1 MQVDACR
8 VGMLQTNCYLLY
20 DDETTIL
27 FDPGD
32 EPQKIMRL
40 LGGRVPDAIIIT
52 HHHHDHIG
60 ALPDIV
66 KATGAPVYAS
76 RVESPKIT
84 EPDPPQIYAS
94 MHYEPVE
101 KVDVLLEDGEV
112 FRIGDIELKAILT
125 PGHTQGGICVYDK
138 VDGILFTGDTL
149 FCGTHGRV
157 DFPGGDAGQM
167 VDSLKKLMALP
178 DEVAVLPGHEAP
190 SMIGAERT
198 WIERL

>member
-20 DDETTIL
+20 NDETSIL

-76 RVESPKIT
+76 RVEAPKIT
-84 EPDPPQIYAS
+84 EPDPPQFYAS
-94 MHYEPVE
+94 MNYEPVE

-125 PGHTQGGICVYDK
+125 PGHTQGGICVYDEA
-138 VDGILFTGDTL
+138 DGILFTGDTL
-149 FCGTHGRV
+149 FRGTHGRV
-157 DFPGGDAGQM
+157 DFPGGDVDQM